1 MNNLCSVSID
11 ELKND
16 SSVNET
22 PLTKEEIFD
31 QDIESLKGHTN
42 DYSENAK
49 WMEEN
54 LSLQWLFMMY
64 ALHRGDP
71 NHLGEVIA
79 EEFDRLLRT

>member
-1 MNNLCSVSID
+1 MKDLCSVSID

-16 SSVNET
+16 PPDPFER
-22 PLTKEEIFD
+22 LTKEEIFD

-42 DYSENAK
+42 GYSENAK

-54 LSLQWLFMMY
+54 LDMRWLFMMY
-64 ALHRGDP
+64 ALHRDDP

-79 EEFDRLLRT
+79 DECDRLLRT